1 MAGRIQRDL
10 WAAAIGQYGY
20 VTSTDAR
27 RLDINPKKFTSPFL
41 TDDLEARSM
50 SKAGTRGR

>member
-10 WAAAIGQYGY
+10 WAVAIGQYGY

-27 RLDINPKKFTSPFL
+27 RLDINPKEFTSPFL